1 MRLTHAIIALSLT
14 GAAAAADLDVGSP
27 APPLNIEKWIAG
39 EPVVLADGKD
49 KNIYVVEFW
58 ATWCGPCIRTIPHMT
73 KMAKLFE
80 KQGVKV
86 IGVSIDGENTRSNV
100 EPFVKKMGKKMDY
113 PVALDKLP
121 AEDEGKP
128 ADEKEV
134 EKEDEKED
142 EKEEEKEPEGKEP
155 AKLKKALTTSQ
166 SYLEAAEVE
175 GIPHAFI
182 VGKDGKIAWHGH
194 PMNGLDRK
202 LAEMVG
208 DKEYAERAKKVEQVR
223 EKIGAAFEE
232 DKFDEAL
239 AGLEEL
245 QKLEPNDS
253 LYLIRYH
260 VLLVRK
266 KDAPGAAMIG
276 AQIVKSVDDA
286 EVLNE
291 FSWGILTDEEL
302 EGVRD
307 TKLALDVAKKANDLT
322 AGKDW
327 SIVDTYARALF
338 ETGDKK
344 TAVTEQ
350 KKAIAL
356 AEEAKLDKES
366 LGNLKEALERY
377 EGTSED
383 KDSPKTDS
391 PDKGAAKK
399 E

>member
-1 MRLTHAIIALSLT
+1 MRLVHALVALSFT

-58 ATWCGPCIRTIPHMT
+58 ATWCGPCVRTIPHMT
-73 KMAKLFE
+73 KLAKTFE
-80 KQGVKV
+80 KQGVKI

-113 PVALDKLP
+113 TVALDRLP
-121 AEDEGKP
+121 AEEDAKP
-128 ADEKEV
+128 EDKKDGDKDKEA
-134 EKEDEKED
+134 
-142 EKEEEKEPEGKEP
+142 EGKEP
-155 AKLKKALTTSQ
+155 AKPKKDLTTSQ
-166 SYLEAAEVE
+166 QYLEAAGAE
-175 GIPHAFI
+175 GIPHAFV

-202 LAEMVG
+202 LAELVG
-208 DKEYAERAKKVEQVR
+208 DKDYAERAKKIDQIR

-232 DKFDEAL
+232 EKFDEAL
-239 AGLEEL
+239 AGIEEL
-245 QKLEPNDS
+245 QKVEPNDS
-253 LYLIRYH
+253 LYRIRYH

-266 KDAPGAAMIG
+266 KDVPAAALIG
-276 AQIVKSVDDA
+276 ARILKEVDDA
-286 EVLNE
+286 EALNE

-322 AGKDW
+322 GGKDW

-344 TAVTEQ
+344 AALAEQ
-350 KKAIAL
+350 KKSLAL
-356 AEEAKLDKES
+356 AEEAKVDKETM
-366 LGNLKEALERY
+366 GNLKESLERY

-383 KDSPKTDS
+383 KESTEKDSPK
-391 PDKGAAKK
+391 KEGEKK

>member
-1 MRLTHAIIALSLT
+1 MRLIQALVALSLT
-14 GAAAAADLDVGSP
+14 GAAAAADLDVGTP

-113 PVALDKLP
+113 VVALDKLP
-121 AEDEGKP
+121 PDDEVKP
-128 ADEKEV
+128 ADEKEA
-134 EKEDEKED
+134 K
-142 EKEEEKEPEGKEP
+142 KEEEKEAEGKEP
-155 AKLKKALTTSQ
+155 AKPKKQLTTSQ

-208 DKEYAERAKKVEQVR
+208 DKDYAERAKKVEQVR

-232 DKFDEAL
+232 EKFDEAL

-253 LYLIRYH
+253 LYRIRYH

-266 KDAPGAAMIG
+266 KDAPGAAKIG
-276 AQIVKSVDDA
+276 AHIVKSVDDA

-307 TKLALDVAKKANDLT
+307 TRLALDVAKKANDLT

-366 LGNLKEALERY
+366 MENLKEALGRY

-383 KDSPKTDS
+383 KDSAEKDS
-391 PDKGAAKK
+391 PGKEAEKKDPGAK

>member
-1 MRLTHAIIALSLT
+1 MRLIHALVALSLT

-58 ATWCGPCIRTIPHMT
+58 ATWCGPCIRTIPHMS

-113 PVALDKLP
+113 VVALDKLP
-121 AEDEGKP
+121 PDDEVKP
-128 ADEKEV
+128 ADEKE
-134 EKEDEKED
+134 EKKEKKD
-142 EKEEEKEPEGKEP
+142 DGKEAEGKEP
-155 AKLKKALTTSQ
+155 SKTKKELTTSQ
-166 SYLEAAEVE
+166 RYLEAAEVE
-175 GIPHAFI
+175 GIPHAFV

-208 DKEYAERAKKVEQVR
+208 DKEYAERAKKIEQIR
-223 EKIGAAFEE
+223 ENIGSAFQDE
-232 DKFDEAL
+232 KFDEAL

-253 LYLIRYH
+253 LYRVRYH

-266 KDAPGAAMIG
+266 KDAPAAALI
-276 AQIVKSVDDA
+276 ASQILKSVDDP
-286 EVLNE
+286 EILNE
-291 FSWGILTDEEL
+291 FSWGLLTDEEL

-307 TKLALDVAKKANDLT
+307 TKLALEVAKKANDLT

-344 TAVTEQ
+344 AAIAEQ

-356 AEEAKLDKES
+356 AGEAKLDKES
-366 LGNLKEALERY
+366 MGNLKEALERY
-377 EGTSED
+377 EGTSEEKD
-383 KDSPKTDS
+383 SGEKDSPKKEAEKKD
-391 PDKGAAKK
+391 PGAK